1 MEQKTRDAGAATEQS
16 ELTANEREVLKRG
29 EERWQRI
36 GGGAHLNEWLELYP
50 GLDIRRRMAMRLNHA
65 NKPRG
70 YGYGETLHRLY
81 VEAGSLRLC
90 AANEPD
96 QVRRDRAKTMT
107 TLAAVLWLNEDAER
121 ITILRESLAAITP
134 GERSRLNSPISA
146 RQRVELALKART
158 AAKAAAAEGAAD
170 NAEETAPKEST
181 KEALER
187 LKRENTELHRQ
198 ILNKDEE
205 IATLKVKDQAAWLVD
220 LRNTHARDI
229 WLSTQPFV
237 SEDDTVPLTGQSRM
251 NLLQVI
257 AGTERVY
264 SLANE
269 YKIKTAFRKRLAVF
283 Q

>member
-1 MEQKTRDAGAATEQS
+1 M
-16 ELTANEREVLKRG
+16 
-29 EERWQRI
+29 
-36 GGGAHLNEWLELYP
+36 
-50 GLDIRRRMAMRLNHA
+50 
-65 NKPRG
+65 
-70 YGYGETLHRLY
+70 
-81 VEAGSLRLC
+81 
-90 AANEPD
+90 
-96 QVRRDRAKTMT
+96 TM
-107 TLAAVLWLNEDAER
+107 LAAVLWLNEDAER
-121 ITILRESLAAITP
+121 ITILRESLAAMTP

-205 IATLKVKDQAAWLVD
+205 IATLKVKEAAWLVD

-237 SEDDTVPLTGQSRM
+237 SEDDTVPLTG
-251 NLLQVI
+251 
-257 AGTERVY
+257 
-264 SLANE
+264 
-269 YKIKTAFRKRLAVF
+269 
-283 Q
+283 